1 MRFTPL
7 GDQAITITLGDSID
21 EATRRR
27 VRAATV
33 RIERAALPGV
43 VDLVPAFA
51 SVTLHY
57 DPSAVA
63 ADASYEYLVERLTP
77 LLASTSDDAFAPP
90 RVVEIPVCYG
100 GDLGPDLGNVA
111 ARGELSEDDVIAL
124 HTAGDYVV
132 YMVGF
137 MPGFAYLGGLA
148 DRLATPRRSTPRKA
162 VPAGSVGI
170 GGAQTGVYPM
180 ISPGGWNL
188 IGRTPRVV
196 FDANRTEPSL
206 FATGDHVRFR
216 AITRAEFDAW
226 RE

>member
-21 EATRRR
+21 EPTRRR
-27 VRAATV
+27 VHAATS
-33 RIERAALPGV
+33 RIERAALPGI
-43 VDLVPAFA
+43 VDLVPGFA

-57 DPSAVA
+57 DPAAVPA
-63 ADASYEYLVERLTP
+63 EASYEFLVERLTP
-77 LLASTSDDAFAPP
+77 LLASTSDDTPP
-90 RVVEIPVCYG
+90 SARVIEIPVCYG
-100 GDLGPDLGNVA
+100 GDLGPDLGDVA
-111 ARGELSEDDVIAL
+111 ARHEMSEDEVIAL
-124 HTAGDYVV
+124 HSAGDYVV

-148 DRLATPRRSTPRKA
+148 DRLVTPRRSTPRKA
-162 VPAGSVGI
+162 VPAGAVGI

-188 IGRTPRVV
+188 IGQTPRVV
-196 FDANRTEPSL
+196 FDPTRAEPSL

-216 AITRAEFDAW
+216 AITRGEFDTW